1 MKMPHEGT
9 STPPTCAGSCRY
21 PWNDR
26 PGSKII
32 ENALKIR
39 DTGNGGNGNARNIH

>member
-1 MKMPHEGT
+1 MKMSATKEP
-9 STPPTCAGSCRY
+9 TPTNSRRY
-21 PWNDR
+21 PGNDR